1 MLGLNVAFDRLR
13 SVIPNVESDRK
24 LSKSETLQMA
34 QIYISTL
41 SELLE
46 DKDCDPEIRYPTLTM
61 AMQDEDIMKGSTV
74 TEETKTE
81 LKTNPTC
88 RIRSYNG
95 NFGCLTCGDPK
106 TTELLVDSHCL
117 ERNNGVK

>member
-46 DKDCDPEIRYPTLTM
+46 DKDCDPEIPYPTLTM
-61 AMQDEDIMKGSTV
+61 QDQDIAKGLPM

-81 LKTNPTC
+81 LKNNPTC

-95 NFGCLTCGDPK
+95 NFGCLTCSDHK
-106 TTELLVDSHCL
+106 TAELLVDSHCL